1 MNASLTPQ
9 TLNAELSRFPGPL
22 VIDVRREAVYAEAVD
37 SLPGAIRRDP
47 ALVADWG
54 RDLEIGRQ
62 IVVACVHGHEISQG
76 ACAALI
82 ALGFAARYL
91 EGGIEGW
98 REAGLPMA
106 AKPKTPTLWVTRERP
121 KIDRIACPWL
131 IRRFID
137 PDAQFLYVPAG
148 EVARTAKETG
158 AVPYDVPGVEFSHVG
173 DHCSFDAFVKRYA
186 LTDPA
191 LKGLAEIVRGADTSQ
206 LGLTPQSSGLFAIS
220 LGMSHLFADDHRML
234 KHGLVM
240 YDALYAWVRSL
251 QDESHNWPPVMPK
264 ASVAA

>member
-1 MNASLTPQ
+1 MNASLNPQ
-9 TLNAELSRFPGPL
+9 TLNAELGRFPGPL
-22 VIDVRREAVYAEAVD
+22 VIDLRRAAVFAEALD

-47 ALVADWG
+47 ALVAEWSQ
-54 RDLEIGRQ
+54 DLEIGRQ
-62 IVVACVHGHEISQG
+62 IVVACVHCHEVSQG
-76 ACAALI
+76 ACAALV
-82 ALGFAARYL
+82 AQGFDARYL

-98 REAGLPMA
+98 REASLPMA
-106 AKPKTPTLWVTRERP
+106 GKPKTPTLWVTRERP

-148 EVARTAKETG
+148 EVARTAEQTG
-158 AVPYDVPGVEFSHVG
+158 AIPYDVPGVEFSHVG
-173 DHCSFDAFVKRYA
+173 DHCSFDAVMKRYE

-191 LKGLAEIVRGADTSQ
+191 LKGLAEIVRGADTAQ

-220 LGMSHLFADDHRML
+220 LGLSHLFADDHRML
-234 KHGLVM
+234 KHGWVR

-251 QDESHNWPPVMPK
+251 QNESHNWPPVMPRTG
-264 ASVAA
+264 VAA

>member
-1 MNASLTPQ
+1 MTASLTPQ
-9 TLNAELSRFPGPL
+9 SLHAELSRFPGPL
-22 VIDVRREAVYAEAVD
+22 VIDVRRAPIYLEAAD

-47 ALVADWG
+47 ALVADWAQ
-54 RDLEIGRQ
+54 DLEIGRP

-82 ALGFAARYL
+82 AQGFEARYL

-98 REAGLPMA
+98 RESSLPMA
-106 AKPKTPTLWVTRERP
+106 PKPKTPTLWVTRERP

-148 EVARTAKETG
+148 DVARTAAATG
-158 AVPYDVPGVEFSHVG
+158 AIPYDVPGVEFSHVG
-173 DHCSFDAFVKRYA
+173 EQCSFDAFVKRYNLA
-186 LTDPA
+186 DPA

-220 LGMSHLFADDHRML
+220 LGLSHLFADDHRML

-251 QDESHNWPPVMPK
+251 QNESHNWPPVMPNG
-264 ASVAA
+264 SSAA